1 MAPAG
6 GVGGWLRRELI
17 PNRRQRIGGADTIIG
32 FSAKWGVAVAA
43 FLFEYGLFFA
53 KVLTVV
59 VAILVVVGFVATQRQ
74 DRRVGDGRVEVRKI
88 NDVLDDLRFALR
100 EHLLDPDQLKREEK
114 SRKAREKA
122 ERKARKREAKMA
134 RKRLA
139 GRVEPEA
146 VPEKSSLY
154 LLSFDGDIRAS
165 ATENLRREITAVLA
179 VARPGDEVVVR
190 LESPGGMVH
199 SYGLA
204 ASQLDRIVQ
213 AKVPLVACVD
223 KVAAS
228 GGYMMA
234 CVANRIVAA
243 PFAVLGS
250 VGVVAQLPNV
260 HRLLKKHDVDF
271 ELLTAGQYKRT
282 LTVFGENTDEGRQKF
297 IEELEE
303 THTLFKEFVSEH
315 RPQVDID
322 QIATGE
328 TWYGKRALDIK
339 LVDEVSTSDEYLIK
353 RLDEVNVFDVRFVEH
368 KSFRERFGIG
378 AAEMLDRLSLRWWD
392 RLMQSRWMV

>member
-1 MAPAG
+1 M
-6 GVGGWLRRELI
+6 
-17 PNRRQRIGGADTIIG
+17 
-32 FSAKWGVAVAA
+32 AA
-43 FLFEYGLFFA
+43 FFFEYGLFFA

-59 VAILVVVGFVATQRQ
+59 VAIVVIIGVVASQRI
-74 DRRVGDGRVEVRKI
+74 DRRPGDGRVEVRKI

-100 EHLLDPDQLKREEK
+100 EHLLDPDQIKREEK
-114 SRKAREKA
+114 NRKSREKS
-122 ERKARKREAKMA
+122 ERKARRKEAKMA
-134 RKRLA
+134 RKRMA

-146 VPEKSSLY
+146 EPEKASLF
-154 LLSFDGDIRAS
+154 LLNFDGDIRAS
-165 ATENLRREITAVLA
+165 ANESLRREITAVLA

-213 AKVPLVACVD
+213 AKIQLIVCVD

-250 VGVVAQLPNV
+250 IGVVAQLPNL
-260 HRLLKKHDVDF
+260 HRLLKKNDVDF

-303 THTLFKEFVSEH
+303 THTLFKEFVAEH

-328 TWYGKRALDIK
+328 TWYGRRALDIK
-339 LVDEVSTSDEYLIK
+339 LIDEVSTSDEYLIK
-353 RLDEVNVFDVRFVEH
+353 RVEEVNVFDVRFVES
-368 KSFRERFGIG
+368 KSLRERLGMG
-378 AAEMLDRLSLRWWD
+378 ATEMVDRLAVRWWD
-392 RLMQSRWMV
+392 RLTQSRWMV

>member
-1 MAPAG
+1 
-6 GVGGWLRRELI
+6 
-17 PNRRQRIGGADTIIG
+17 
-32 FSAKWGVAVAA
+32 VAA

>member
-1 MAPAG
+1 
-6 GVGGWLRRELI
+6 
-17 PNRRQRIGGADTIIG
+17 
-32 FSAKWGVAVAA
+32 VAA

-250 VGVVAQLPNV
+250 VGVVASRNLSAS
-260 HRLLKKHDVDF
+260 
-271 ELLTAGQYKRT
+271 TARK
-282 LTVFGENTDEGRQKF
+282 
-297 IEELEE
+297 
-303 THTLFKEFVSEH
+303 
-315 RPQVDID
+315 
-322 QIATGE
+322 
-328 TWYGKRALDIK
+328 
-339 LVDEVSTSDEYLIK
+339 STSIRSQPGKPGTASGRSTSSSLM
-353 RLDEVNVFDVRFVEH
+353 RFRPRM
-368 KSFRERFGIG
+368 ST
-378 AAEMLDRLSLRWWD
+378 
-392 RLMQSRWMV
+392 

>member
-1 MAPAG
+1 M
-6 GVGGWLRRELI
+6 
-17 PNRRQRIGGADTIIG
+17 
-32 FSAKWGVAVAA
+32 WGLAVAA
-43 FLFEYGLFFA
+43 FFFEYGLFFA
-53 KVLTVV
+53 KVLTVL
-59 VAILVVVGFVATQRQ
+59 VAVLIAVGFVASQRHE
-74 DRRVGDGRVEVRKI
+74 RRPGDGRVEVRRI
-88 NDVLDDLRFALR
+88 NDVLEDLRFALR
-100 EHLLDPDQLKREEK
+100 EHLLDPDQIKREEK
-114 SRKAREKA
+114 TRKAREKA
-122 ERKARKREAKMA
+122 ERKARRKEAKMA

-146 VPEKSSLY
+146 VPDKPSLF
-154 LLSFDGDIRAS
+154 LLNFEGDIRAS
-165 ATENLRREITAVLA
+165 ANENLRREITAVLA
-179 VARPGDEVVVR
+179 VARPGDEVVVK

-213 AKVPLVACVD
+213 AKVQLVVCVD

-250 VGVVAQLPNV
+250 IGVVAQLPNV
-260 HRLLKKHDVDF
+260 HRLLKKNDIDF

-303 THTLFKEFVSEH
+303 THVLFKEFVSEH

-328 TWYGKRALDIK
+328 TWYGRRALGMK
-339 LVDEVSTSDEYLIK
+339 LIDEVSTSDDYLIK
-353 RLDEVNVFDVRFVEH
+353 RVEEVNVYDVRFVEH
-368 KSFRERFGIG
+368 KSLRERLGMG
-378 AAEMLDRLSLRWWD
+378 AAEMLDRVAVKWWD
-392 RLMQSRWMV
+392 RLTQSRWMV

>member
-1 MAPAG
+1 M
-6 GVGGWLRRELI
+6 
-17 PNRRQRIGGADTIIG
+17 
-32 FSAKWGVAVAA
+32 AA
-43 FLFEYGLFFA
+43 FFFEYGLFLA
-53 KVLTVV
+53 KVLTVLFAV
-59 VAILVVVGFVATQRQ
+59 LVCIGFVATQRQ
-74 DRRVGDGRVEVRKI
+74 DKRPGDGRVEVRKL
-88 NDVLDDLRFALR
+88 NEVLDDLRFALR

-114 SRKAREKA
+114 NRKAREKR
-122 ERKARKREAKMA
+122 ERKARRRDAKLA

-139 GRVEPEA
+139 GRVEEEA
-146 VPEKSSLY
+146 VPERASLF
-154 LLSFDGDIRAS
+154 LLSFDGDVRAS

-190 LESPGGMVH
+190 LESPGGLVH

-213 AKVPLVACVD
+213 AKIPLVVCVD

-260 HRLLKKHDVDF
+260 HRLLKKHDVDV

-297 IEELEE
+297 VEELEE
-303 THTLFKEFVSEH
+303 THALFKEFVVAH

-322 QIATGE
+322 LIATGE
-328 TWYGKRALDIK
+328 TWYGRRALDVK
-339 LVDEVSTSDEYLIK
+339 LVDEVATSDEYLLK
-353 RLDEVNVFDVRFVEH
+353 RVDDVDVFDVRFVEH
-368 KSFRERFGIG
+368 RSLRERIGMG
-378 AAEMLDRLSLRWWD
+378 AAEGVDRLSLRWWD
-392 RLMQSRWMV
+392 RLMQNRWMV

>member
-1 MAPAG
+1 M
-6 GVGGWLRRELI
+6 
-17 PNRRQRIGGADTIIG
+17 
-32 FSAKWGVAVAA
+32 AA
-43 FLFEYGLFFA
+43 FFFEYGLFFA

-59 VAILVVVGFVATQRQ
+59 VAILIVIGFIASQRP
-74 DRRVGDGRVEVRKI
+74 DRRPGDGRVEVRKI
-88 NDVLDDLRFALR
+88 NDTLDDLRQALR

-114 SRKAREKA
+114 SRKAKEKR
-122 ERKARKREAKMA
+122 ERKARRKEAKMA

-139 GRVEPEA
+139 GNVESEA
-146 VPEKSSLY
+146 VREESSLF
-154 LLSFDGDIRAS
+154 LLNFEGDMRAS
-165 ATENLRREITAVLA
+165 DNENLRREITAVLA
-179 VARPGDEVVVR
+179 VARPGDEVVVK

-204 ASQLDRIVQ
+204 ASQLDRIVR
-213 AKVPLVACVD
+213 AKIQLVVCVD

-260 HRLLKKHDVDF
+260 HRLLKKNDVDF

-282 LTVFGENTDEGRQKF
+282 LTVFGENTEEGRQKF

-303 THTLFKEFVSEH
+303 THALFKEFVAEH
-315 RPQVDID
+315 RPQVDIEK
-322 QIATGE
+322 IATGE
-328 TWYGKRALDIK
+328 TWYGRRALDIK
-339 LVDEVSTSDEYLIK
+339 LVDEINTSDEYLIK
-353 RLDEVNVFDVRFVEH
+353 RLDEVNVFDVRFVES
-368 KSFRERFGIG
+368 KSLRERFGMG
-378 AAEMLDRLSLRWWD
+378 AAEAIDRIAVRWWD
-392 RLMQSRWMV
+392 RITQSRWMA